1 MKNKYLFTLLFTA
14 WIGLVSA
21 QKEGYNWY
29 FGHQA
34 AVTFNTPTPTSVSGS
49 AMTQGSS
56 NNEGVA
62 SISDANGNLLFYTD
76 GQTVYDANNLQM
88 PNGYNLEGNG
98 GASTPPPTYPSAQSS
113 LIIPKPQSNNLYYL
127 FTMRDWKSDTLIGL
141 IGLCYSIV
149 DMSLIGNGTPLVD
162 TLGDID
168 TANKNILVNS
178 RVREQ
183 LTAVY
188 HTNGQDVWIIVHE
201 GYDGNPN
208 PSNNYL
214 AYLLTS
220 TGLSTTP
227 VISSVGMTYSGGNRY
242 GYLKPSNNG
251 KKLCTTLGG
260 SNTTVELLDFD
271 YSTGTVSNPITI
283 ETGTMPHAYSSEFSC
298 NDSVLY
304 VVAYD
309 GSFIYQ
315 YDISSGNQ
323 TSIINSKQNIATGNN
338 LKTCLQIGPGS
349 DNRIYVASNNQ
360 TYLSAI
366 EFPNILGS
374 SCNYLDQEIT
384 LISGSG
390 RLGLPNIFEQKN
402 CCCIDTSGSGNCC
415 CLIYRS
421 DTITICESDSII
433 VGTNTYDSTGIY
445 TDTLDG
451 INGCDTIVTTNLF
464 VNPIDSTFITDSIC
478 DGDSIVVGNN
488 TYTTTGTY
496 IDIFIGQDSCDS
508 VVITDLTVFPISYVT
523 LNIAICNGD
532 SFAIGNNVYTTPGTH
547 TDTLINMNGCDSIVT
562 TNLSILPDTSVS
574 IDIVICEGDSAY
586 AGGEMQSTSGTFID
600 TLVAANGCDSIVTT
614 NLTVLPNP
622 TVIIDGKSSVSM
634 CQEVSLSASGAL
646 NYLWNTG
653 ATTTSITESPS
664 SSTQYSVIGTDANG
678 CAGIDYFDVDV
689 TGEAYVYLPNIF
701 SPTSSQMDNKK
712 LHVFGICVDSLQL
725 SIYDRWGELVFET
738 KDATP
743 KETEDGDCCMFG
755 PGWNGTLD
763 NSGKPLNSASFAYIL
778 KGTYKN
784 GEGFYLTGNIILK

>member
-1 MKNKYLFTLLFTA
+1 MKNRYLFTILLTA
-14 WIGLVSA
+14 WTGLVSA

-29 FGHQA
+29 FHNA
-34 AVTFNTPTPTSVSGS
+34 AITFNTPTPTSISGS
-49 AMTQGSS
+49 AMVQR
-56 NNEGVA
+56 EGVA
-62 SISDANGNLLFYTD
+62 SISDANGDLLFYTN
-76 GQTVYDANNLQM
+76 GQTVYDLDDIPM
-88 PNGYNLEGNG
+88 PSGLNLEGNG
-98 GASTPPPTYPSAQSS
+98 GSGGSPHDAAQSV
-113 LIIPKPQSNNLYYL
+113 IIVPKPQSNNLYYI
-127 FTMRDWKSDTLIGL
+127 FTMRDWQSTLG
-141 IGLCYSIV
+141 IGLCYSIANMNLV
-149 DMSLIGNGTPLVD
+149 GNGTLFD
-162 TLGDID
+162 KSGDID
-168 TANKNILVNS
+168 PAFKNVPVNS
-178 RVREQ
+178 DVREQ

-188 HTNGQDVWIIVHE
+188 HDNGQDVWIIVHE
-201 GYDGNPN
+201 GYENTPN

-227 VISSVGMTYSGGNRY
+227 VTSSVGITYGGSNRY

-260 SNTTVELLDFD
+260 SSTTVELLDFD
-271 YSTGTVSNPITI
+271 DNTGIVSNPITI
-283 ETGTMPHAYSSEFSC
+283 ETGTMNHAYSSEFSC

-304 VVAYD
+304 VVAFNN
-309 GSFIYQ
+309 SFIYQ

-323 TSIINSKQNIATGNN
+323 TSIINSKQNIATGINV
-338 LKTCLQIGPGS
+338 KSCLQIGPGS
-349 DNRIYVASNNQ
+349 DNRIYVAGDGNS
-360 TYLSAI
+360 YLCVI
-366 EFPNILGS
+366 EFPNVLGS
-374 SCNYLDQEIT
+374 GCNYLDQEIT
-384 LISGSG
+384 LTSGSAQI
-390 RLGLPNIFEQKN
+390 GLPNIFEQKN
-402 CCCIDTSGSGNCC
+402 CCCIDTGGSGNCC
-415 CLIYRS
+415 CLVSIM
-421 DTITICESDSII
+421 DTVVICEPGSIT
-433 VGTNTYDSTGIY
+433 VGSNTYDSTGVYI
-445 TDTLDG
+445 DTLIG
-451 INGCDTIVTTNLF
+451 TGGCDTIVTTNLF

-488 TYTTTGTY
+488 IYTTTGTY
-496 IDIFIGQDSCDS
+496 IDIFMGQDSCDS
-508 VVITDLTVFPISYVT
+508 VVTTDLTVLPIDYET
-523 LNIAICNGD
+523 INIAFCDGG
-532 SFAIGNNVYTTPGTH
+532 SFTIGNNTYTSPGVYI
-547 TDTLINMNGCDSIVT
+547 DTLTNIYGCDSIVT
-562 TNLSILPDTSVS
+562 TNLSILPDTNSTN
-574 IDIVICEGDSAY
+574 DITICEGDTII
-586 AGGEMQSTSGTFID
+586 AGGGIQTTSGTYTD
-600 TLVAANGCDSIVTT
+600 TLIAANGCDSIVTT
-614 NLTVLPNP
+614 NLTVLANP

-646 NYLWNTG
+646 SYLWNTG

-725 SIYDRWGELVFET
+725 SIYDRWGELVYET